1 MDNCYKRLV
10 REVLANSRTASM
22 NFVERTLEKV
32 RTIIFTT
39 NNYYLDTL
47 EKLRADMKLPAHDQM
62 TRTVHLGKGETLPLS
77 EIAGAVTQ
85 QHKNAWRIKVSAA
98 AYWKVLQKRLA
109 DEIPMEIRFSL
120 QESILETLS
129 KAMVAEV
136 WSSENLLAL
145 MEEDPLVSQKRM
157 LLQQRIDVLQTSL
170 NLVSK
175 FMLSA

>member
-39 NNYYLDTL
+39 NDYYLDTL

-62 TRTVHLGKGETLPLS
+62 TRTVHLGKGEIIPLS

-98 AYWKVLQKRLA
+98 AYWKVVQKRLA
-109 DEIPMEIRFSL
+109 DEIPLEIRYSL
-120 QESILETLS
+120 QTAILKTLS
-129 KAMVAEV
+129 DAMIGEA
-136 WSSENLLAL
+136 WAARKSLLAL
-145 MEEDPLVSQKRM
+145 MEEDPRDSHKRVLLQKRV
-157 LLQQRIDVLQTSL
+157 DVLQTSL

-175 FMLSA
+175 FMF